1 MWKSKWLSSCHK
13 SSYQPVVPTII
24 INFTSS
30 SFSTLK
36 AKIKEKCHLKITCMV
51 IEGVV
56 AEVHQARDLDCH
68 FYIES
73 HHFWP
78 EKETLAALPQIFFTL
93 PGNSQT
99 SHFTEYVMLLE
110 LLNWKYVKNVAR
122 YGLCFNFP
130 QKSYHQIIIHATYLQ
145 AVDLEV
151 RFPEQVQSLGVL
163 CALVGWAAHGV
174 QPDRVFLNTHN
185 YCYSQH
191 HCRHFHHCSR
201 RSTRQGFSEHT

>member
-1 MWKSKWLSSCHK
+1 MWKSKWLSSCHR
-13 SSYQPVVPTII
+13 SSYQPGVPTII
-24 INFTSS
+24 INFTLL

-68 FYIES
+68 FYIER

-78 EKETLAALPQIFFTL
+78 EKETRAALPQIFFTL

-122 YGLCFNFP
+122 YDHCCNFL
-130 QKSYHQIIIHATYLQ
+130 QKSYHQIIIHATCLQ

-151 RFPEQVQSLGVL
+151 GFPEQVQSLRVL
-163 CALVGWAAHGV
+163 CALVGWPAHRG
-174 QPDRVFLNTHN
+174 QPDWIFLNIHN
-185 YCYSQH
+185 YSSSCDKSVA
-191 HCRHFHHCSR
+191 
-201 RSTRQGFSEHT
+201 E